1 MGRVADYYAAKTSG
15 EDGKVAVV
23 RDFASPD
30 RETGEFVRVVEPEL
44 DMKRM
49 RPQPSALGRLIEKLR
64 WFAPIRRE
72 IVGPPR
78 RSVGRELEEAWPSI
92 EK

>member
-1 MGRVADYYAAKTSG
+1 LIAKTSG
-15 EDGKVAVV
+15 KDGNVAVV
-23 RDFASPD
+23 RDFSLSDRAS
-30 RETGEFVRVVEPEL
+30 RHFVQVVEPEL

-49 RPQPSALGRLIEKLR
+49 PARASTLDRVIDILR
-64 WFAPIRRE
+64 WCLAPMGRE

-78 RSVGRELEEAWPSI
+78 RSVGRELEEAWPSS

>member
-1 MGRVADYYAAKTSG
+1 M
-15 EDGKVAVV
+15 AVV
-23 RDFASPD
+23 RDFSLAG
-30 RETGEFVRVVEPEL
+30 RESGQFVRVVEPEL
-44 DMKRM
+44 DMNRM
-49 RPQPSALGRLIEKLR
+49 RPRPTALGRIIEMLR
-64 WFAPIRRE
+64 WLTSMGGE